1 MKKQIIMTAVMASVL
16 LGSVGASYAA
26 FAYRGPMADHALQMR
41 HKLQSALDT
50 AQQWRALVPEKIYLD
65 QYVDFSHINFDRL
78 ADLRVTWPQAK
89 VTQVSAVV
97 PIKRDLTLS
106 EMQAGHQS
114 INENTLLEPAAGGV
128 TTHQW
133 TPEQDILSIEAVLV
147 PRQVTVI
154 SSSQDGKIAN
164 ILVGQGDHFKKGDTL
179 IEYDCAD
186 LEAEAEIAGMQKNL
200 TAKKSE
206 GGDKLFK
213 LDIISD
219 VDRLGVQVEDK
230 QADARIRLYQA
241 RLDHCKIKAEFNGRV
256 TNRLANPGEYT
267 RTDRVLMEVASD
279 ETLQAEFLVPS
290 KWLRWVN
297 VGAPLDITIGENEM
311 TYKAKISRIYGEV
324 DPASQSI
331 QMIAVLDGY
340 DDPLLP
346 GMSGQAKISVSEIEK
361 AGVKGYLQTSRVQ

>member
-1 MKKQIIMTAVMASVL
+1 MKKQIVMTAVMASVL

-26 FAYRGPMADHALQMR
+26 FAYRGPMADHALHLRDKAVM
-41 HKLQSALDT
+41 T
-50 AQQWRALVPEKIYLD
+50 AQQWRDMIPNKIYLD
-65 QYVDFSHINFDRL
+65 QYVDFGAVNFDRL
-78 ADLRVTWPQAK
+78 ADLRLQWPEAK
-89 VTQVSAVV
+89 VLEASVVV
-97 PIKRDLTLS
+97 PIKRELTLS
-106 EMQAGHQS
+106 EMQS
-114 INENTLLEPAAGGV
+114 SRDSVNENTLLEPAAGGV

-133 TPEQDILSIEAVLV
+133 APEQDALNIEAVLV

-154 SSSQDGKIAN
+154 SSSQDGKIARV
-164 ILVGQGDHFKKGDTL
+164 LVGQGDRFKKGDTL

-230 QADARIRLYQA
+230 QAEARIRLYKA

-256 TNRLANPGEYT
+256 SNRLANPGEYT

-279 ETLQAEFLVPS
+279 DTLQAEFLVPS

-297 VGAPLDITIGENEM
+297 VGAPLAITIGENEM
-311 TYKAKISRIYGEV
+311 TYTAKISRIYGEV

-361 AGVKGYLQTSRVQ
+361 AGIKGYLQTTRVQ

>member
-1 MKKQIIMTAVMASVL
+1 MKKQIFMTAVMASVL

-26 FAYRGPMADHALQMR
+26 FAYRGPMADHALHVR
-41 HKLQSALDT
+41 NKLQTALDT
-50 AQQWRALVPEKIYLD
+50 AQHWRDFIPDKIYLD
-65 QYVDFSHINFDRL
+65 QYVDLTPVNFDRL
-78 ADLRVTWPQAK
+78 GDLRITWPEEKIAQAAA
-89 VTQVSAVV
+89 SV
-97 PIKRDLTLS
+97 PIKRDLKLS
-106 EMQAGHQS
+106 EMQAQHQPV
-114 INENTLLEPAAGGV
+114 NANTLLEPAAGGI

-133 TPEQDILSIEAVLV
+133 TPEQDSLSIEAVLV

-154 SSSQDGKIAN
+154 SSSQDGRIAR

-200 TAKKSE
+200 TAKKNE

-230 QADARIRLYQA
+230 QAEARIRLYQA

-311 TYKAKISRIYGEV
+311 TYKATVSRIYGEV

-331 QMIAVLDGY
+331 QMIAVLDDY

-346 GMSGQAKISVSEIEK
+346 GMSGQAKLSVSEIEK
-361 AGVKGYLQTSRVQ
+361 AGVKGYLQTTRVQ

>member
-1 MKKQIIMTAVMASVL
+1 MKKKIIMTAVMMSTL
-16 LGSVGASYAA
+16 LGSVGVSYAA
-26 FAYRGPMADHALQMR
+26 FAYRGPMADHALTLR
-41 HKLQSALDT
+41 HKVESAMTT
-50 AQQWRALVPEKIYLD
+50 AQQWRDMIPDKIYLD
-65 QYVDFSHINFDRL
+65 QVVDFGDIGFDRL
-78 ADLRVTWPQAK
+78 ADLRISWPQA
-89 VTQVSAVV
+89 VVSEASVVV

-106 EMQAGHQS
+106 EMQASRHEVNQH
-114 INENTLLEPAAGGV
+114 TLLEPAAGIA
-128 TTHQW
+128 THQW
-133 TPEQDILSIEAVLV
+133 VPEQDALSIEAVLV

-154 SSSQDGKIAN
+154 SSSQDGRIARV
-164 ILVGQGDHFKKGDTL
+164 LVGHGDRFKKGDTL

-219 VDRLGVQVEDK
+219 IDRLGVQVEDK
-230 QADARIRLYQA
+230 QAEARIRLYKA

-256 TNRLANPGEYT
+256 SNRLANPGEYT

-279 ETLQAEFLVPS
+279 DNLQAEFLVPS

-311 TYKAKISRIYGEV
+311 TYKATISRIYGEV

-361 AGVKGYLQTSRVQ
+361 AGIKGYLQTTRVQ